1 MDRLRLRVYRLRLRV
16 YSKVPRRVLAGGFA
30 SEGQGERSCSIQA
43 EGEDGREGGPGR
55 GGPQT
60 VLWWGH
66 GMNDFLSRPARE
78 PLSISLLFCASW
90 LVDG

>member
-1 MDRLRLRVYRLRLRV
+1 MSWQEALLPRGRE
-16 YSKVPRRVLAGGFA
+16 SKAAPSRPKGKTAG
-30 SEGQGERSCSIQA
+30 Q
-43 EGEDGREGGPGR
+43 EGGPGR